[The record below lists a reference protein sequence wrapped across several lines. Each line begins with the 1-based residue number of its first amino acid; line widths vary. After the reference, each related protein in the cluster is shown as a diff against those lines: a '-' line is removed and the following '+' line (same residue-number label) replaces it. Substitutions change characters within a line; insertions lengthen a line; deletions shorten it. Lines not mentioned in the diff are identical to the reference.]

1 MKAEEIMVKKIEF
14 IEADALVYDAI
25 ERMIDK
31 RLRSLVVRPKEE
43 KDTYG
48 VITARDIVFKVIGK
62 NLDIKKTKVDE
73 IAEKPLICIN
83 KTMELEHIISLLKNY
98 NISRAFVCDGVEVV
112 GVVAL
117 LDLMAAALI
126 QKAKGS

>member
-1 MKAEEIMVKKIEF
+1 MKAEEIMIKKIEF
-14 IEADALVYDAI
+14 INADAMVYDAI
-25 ERMIDK
+25 EKMIDK
-31 RLRSLVVRPKEE
+31 RLRSLVVKPKDE

-62 NLDIKKTKVDE
+62 NLDVKKVKVDE
-73 IAEKPLICIN
+73 IAERPLICIN
-83 KTMELEHIISLLKNY
+83 RAMELEHIISLLKNY
-98 NISRAFVCDGVEVV
+98 NVSRAFVCDGVEVV

-117 LDLMAAALI
+117 LDVMGAALI

>member
-1 MKAEEIMVKKIEF
+1 MVKKIEF
-14 IEADALVYDAI
+14 IEPNAPVYDAI
-25 ERMIDK
+25 EKMIDK
-31 RLRSLVVRPKEE
+31 RLRSLVVKPKDE

-62 NLDIKKTKVDE
+62 NIDVKKVKVEE

-83 KTMELEHIISLLKNY
+83 KTMELGHIINLLKNY
-98 NISRAFVCDGVEVV
+98 NISRAFVCDGTDVI

-117 LDLMAAALI
+117 LDLMGAALI
-126 QKAKGS
+126 KKAKGS

>member
-1 MKAEEIMVKKIEF
+1 MKAEELMVKKIEF
-14 IEADALVYDAI
+14 IDADAPVYDAI
-25 ERMIDK
+25 EKMIDK
-31 RLRSLVVRPKEE
+31 RLRSLVVKPKDE

-62 NLDIKKTKVDE
+62 NIDVKKINVEE

-83 KTMELEHIISLLKNY
+83 RTMELEHIINLLKNY

-117 LDLMAAALI
+117 LDVMGAALI

>member
-1 MKAEEIMVKKIEF
+1 MKAEEIMTKKIEF
-14 IEADALVYDAI
+14 IESEAPVYDAI
-25 ERMIDK
+25 EKMIDK
-31 RLRSLVVRPKEE
+31 RLRSLVVRPKDE

-62 NLDIKKTKVDE
+62 NLDVKKTKVDE
-73 IAEKPLICIN
+73 IAEKPLIYIN
-83 KTMELEHIISLLKNY
+83 RAMELEHIVSLLKNY
-98 NISRAFVCDGVEVV
+98 NISRAFVCDGVDVV

-117 LDLMAAALI
+117 MDVMGAALI